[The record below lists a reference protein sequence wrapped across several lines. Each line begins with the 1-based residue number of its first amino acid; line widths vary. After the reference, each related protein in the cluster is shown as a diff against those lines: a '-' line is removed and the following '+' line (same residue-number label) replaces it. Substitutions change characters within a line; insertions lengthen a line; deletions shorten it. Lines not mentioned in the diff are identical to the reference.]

1 MHLDINILTFLNLNI
16 RTFTLI
22 SLPHILIPDY
32 KLRSLWDKIEKAK
45 RSVETILIPMR
56 FTGDE
61 SYARYSNTLERT
73 AYLSVKATI
82 KPEEDDASGG
92 IVYIGP
98 PDARRKRQAIGVRC
112 ISNH

>member
-1 MHLDINILTFLNLNI
+1 
-16 RTFTLI
+16 
-22 SLPHILIPDY
+22 
-32 KLRSLWDKIEKAK
+32 
-45 RSVETILIPMR
+45 MR

-98 PDARRKRQAIGVRC
+98 PDYNARRKRQAIGVRAFQT
-112 ISNH
+112 IEHDSLKYFL